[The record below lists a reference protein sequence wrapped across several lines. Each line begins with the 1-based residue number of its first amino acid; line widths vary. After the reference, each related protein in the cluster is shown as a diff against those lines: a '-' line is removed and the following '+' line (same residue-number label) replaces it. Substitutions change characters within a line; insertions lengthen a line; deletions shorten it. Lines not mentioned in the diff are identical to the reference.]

1 MKKPWMARTAAP
13 VALSGVLALAAAWPT
28 RAAAM
33 MGGDIPGLGV
43 ASFYTA
49 SFAQGGTFGDP
60 DYRAGQKEL
69 DAGNFEAAARHFA
82 KLAGRGGEGSDAARY
97 WQAYAQSKAGR
108 RAEALELLERL
119 RGEHPQSS
127 WLDDARALEQELRG
141 SKGPEIDRE
150 DDEDDEELNEDDEE
164 LKLYA
169 LNALMN
175 TDSERAVATL
185 ERFLASNHSRRLLEQ
200 ALFVLSQSDAPR
212 ARQVLAQVARG
223 QGQGARPELRRKAIE
238 TLGIAGDEQ
247 SVRLLAEI
255 YADAADTETKAAVL
269 NAFLIA
275 GEEEQVLAAARNER
289 DATLRGKA
297 IGVLGAM
304 GAERQLRE
312 MYQAESAKAVKIQI
326 LDALFVAGDVETLG
340 KVATTDPDP
349 QMRLKAIHGLGVSD
363 ARETGAL
370 LVTLYRGGDAATKRA
385 VIEALFIQSSA
396 KALLEIARTE
406 PDRALRREALQ
417 RLSLMDEP
425 EALEFLLKQLED

>member
-1 MKKPWMARTAAP
+1 MKKSWIMRTTAP
-13 VALSGVLALAAAWPT
+13 VALAGVLALAAAWPT

-33 MGGDIPGLGV
+33 MGGDVPGLGT
-43 ASFYTA
+43 ANFYTA
-49 SFAQGGTFGDP
+49 SFAEGGAFGDP

-69 DAGNFEAAARHFA
+69 DAGNYEAAARAFA

-97 WQAYAQSKAGR
+97 WQAYAESKAGR
-108 RAEALELLERL
+108 RAEALGLLERL
-119 RGEHPQSS
+119 RSEHPQSS

-141 SKGPEIDRE
+141 SKGAEVEPG
-150 DDEDDEELNEDDEE
+150 DDEE

-169 LNALMN
+169 LNALMHS
-175 TDSERAVATL
+175 DSERAVATL
-185 ERFLASNHSRRLLEQ
+185 ERFLAGNHSRRLLEQ

-247 SVRLLAEI
+247 STRLLAEI
-255 YADAADTETKAAVL
+255 YASAADTETKAAVL
-269 NAFLIA
+269 NAFLIS

-289 DATLRGKA
+289 DPTLRGKA

-304 GAERQLRE
+304 GADRQLRE
-312 MYQAESAKAVKIQI
+312 MYQAESATAVKLQI

-340 KVATTDPDP
+340 KVATADPDP

-370 LVTLYRGGDAATKRA
+370 LTTLYRGGDAATKRA

-406 PDRALRREALQ
+406 TDRALRREALQ